1 MIFPFLL
8 AFMQSGFLSLSL
20 FFYSV
25 AIPSELSLE
34 IPESWYSASTW
45 DIQGVIQC
53 ESLIGIFVSDITP
66 ITRIEHYLLT
76 IPELSSYN
84 FSQSG

>member
-1 MIFPFLL
+1 M
-8 AFMQSGFLSLSL
+8 SLSL
-20 FFYSV
+20 FFYRV

-45 DIQGVIQC
+45 DVQGVIQC
-53 ESLIGIFVSDITP
+53 ESLIIGIYVSDITL

-76 IPELSSYN
+76 IPEMSSYTV
-84 FSQSG
+84 SQFVYKEHCIRSRCS